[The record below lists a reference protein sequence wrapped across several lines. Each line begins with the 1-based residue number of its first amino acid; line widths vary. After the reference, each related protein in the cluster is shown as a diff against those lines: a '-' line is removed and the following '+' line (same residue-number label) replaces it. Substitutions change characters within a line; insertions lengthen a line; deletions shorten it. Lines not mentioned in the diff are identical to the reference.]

1 MRFAR
6 ARLWVAS
13 LAFAAWVGWLG
24 YQAWSRGRDYPV
36 LSHSQF
42 LVSTLD
48 VIGDV
53 MAMPDGAPD
62 PTVTVR
68 EVHWP
73 GGTTEMVGKTITVT
87 NLSSSFGYRGPGEYI
102 LPLVRGEAADE
113 YRVAGLP
120 RSPGFDT
127 FASPPHIVYPVMP
140 ITRQQLEAIPKPQ

>member
-1 MRFAR
+1 MQFAR
-6 ARLWVAS
+6 ARLAIAV

-48 VIGDV
+48 VIADV
-53 MAMPDGAPD
+53 KATPDERPD
-62 PTVTVR
+62 PAVTVR

-73 GGTTEMVGKTITVT
+73 ASAADLVGKTITVT
-87 NLSSSFGYRGPGEYI
+87 NLSSSFGYRGPAEYI
-102 LPLVRGEAADE
+102 LPLVRGEASDE

-120 RSPGFDT
+120 RSPGFDS
-127 FASPPHIVYPVMP
+127 FASPPH
-140 ITRQQLEAIPKPQ
+140 